1 MVKKQPERTV
11 LITDAARSQG
21 DQFRSRQI
29 RYVMMMGMRLVCLI
43 VGGILVSV
51 HAPLL
56 PLWLGLCVLGVV
68 LLPWIAVLI
77 ANDRP
82 ARSKAER
89 AASSHAETP
98 AAQPMLAQQSAD
110 EMEYLIVDSDVVGE
124 EERWDAPAEAKPES
138 RQV

>member
-1 MVKKQPERTV
+1 VKKQPERPV
-11 LITDAARSQG
+11 LITDAARSQR

-29 RYVMMMGMRLVCLI
+29 RYVTMMGLRLVCLI

-56 PLWLGLCVLGVV
+56 PLWLTLCVIGVV

-89 AASSHAETP
+89 AATTHAETP
-98 AAQPMLAQQSAD
+98 QPMLAQQSA
-110 EMEYLIVDSDVVGE
+110 EEVEYLTVDSEVVGDP
-124 EERWDAPAEAKPES
+124 ERWDSPAEAE
-138 RQV
+138 RQHRQA